1 MTTTSRQPQRKTKRG
16 AAGKQDLRLLV
27 AAASV
32 AVTLGGAGM
41 MAAQEPAAALPAQPQ
56 VTATPPTQAAATAG
70 TTGQAPIAAEP
81 AATPVPVDLPVVTI
95 PQRQWP
101 GPMASTRSSR

>member
-1 MTTTSRQPQRKTKRG
+1 MTTTNRRPQRGTKRG

-32 AVTLGGAGM
+32 AVTLGGAGTL
-41 MAAQEPAAALPAQPQ
+41 AAQPQ
-56 VTATPPTQAAATAG
+56 VTAMPPTQAAAT
-70 TTGQAPIAAEP
+70 TGATEQAPITAAEP
-81 AATPVPVDLPVVTI
+81 TATPEPADLPVVTI